1 MAEIRKNKAYIIWAI
16 VMQSEVVRTMLRTS
30 DIYQKFEK

>member
-16 VMQSEVVRTMLRTS
+16 AMQSEVVQQMLHTS
-30 DIYQKFEK
+30 DIYQEFEK

>member
-16 VMQSEVVRTMLRTS
+16 AMQVRSYEQMLRTS
-30 DIYQKFEK
+30 DIYQEFEK